1 MQMCFDC
8 AKQEPDRHCLECK
21 YFIQPGPLHR
31 ILSPPVQ
38 VILEG
43 ERFNQYPAQIIALNT
58 KEFGLKTQ
66 APVPGQ
72 YVIKLQENLWVEVA
86 RTSIH

>member
-1 MQMCFDC
+1 MCFDC

-58 KEFGLKTQ
+58 KEFGLKNTS
-66 APVPGQ
+66 AGSRTVRNKVTG
-72 YVIKLQENLWVEVA
+72 KLMGRGCTDFN
-86 RTSIH
+86 S